1 MNMKFLLALQL
12 PGGGSFSFLITMGL
26 MIGVFYFL
34 LILPQQR
41 RQKKWTSML
50 ESIKTGDRVT
60 TSGGLR
66 GIVVA
71 LKDDCI
77 HLRVPPDNLRLEV
90 TKASVAQ
97 LTTADDEV
105 KTK

>member
-1 MNMKFLLALQL
+1 MEFLLAAQL
-12 PGGGSFSFLITMGL
+12 PGGGSLSFLATMGL
-26 MIGVFYFL
+26 MLGVFYL
-34 LILPQQR
+34 LVLLPQQR
-41 RQKKWTSML
+41 RQKKWQAML
-50 ESIKTGDRVT
+50 ESSKTGDKVV

-66 GIVVA
+66 GTVVA

-90 TKASVAQ
+90 TKASVTQ
-97 LTTADDEV
+97 LTTADEEV